1 VTGKRLPLIPGG
13 VLVATLTGLCIIAWR
28 DGSGVIQ
35 REGGRAAQRGEL
47 LFLALLGVAA
57 IAYALAVLLFRR
69 RGSLRIAIA
78 IAVVVQLLPLGAPL
92 MLSTD
97 AWTYWSYGW
106 IAEKAHGNPYRD
118 TLVEYPGSPASE
130 VAGNSWLDT
139 ITVYGPA
146 FTAASEGVAA
156 LAGRSSDR
164 AAWIFKSL
172 AAAATL
178 AAALLAA
185 RIARRPGLAVVV
197 IGWNPVLAVHLAGG
211 GHNDAWL
218 GALILAALALGAAGH
233 SNAEG
238 GAWVTAIAV
247 KWVPLVLLPLR
258 LLDRRARKLPLGVG
272 GLLAAT
278 VVVCA
283 LATWRYGTA
292 WVGAFGPLVDNATQR
307 TSYALP
313 SRLVDIGVPD
323 RLAVGLALAAFAV
336 GYLALAWRAFRGH
349 ARLGLCA
356 CLTLATTPYLAV
368 WYLGWAVPL
377 AAVDDEDD
385 LPLLVAVAL
394 TLYLLPQTI
403 PR

>member
-1 VTGKRLPLIPGG
+1 MTKRSSLILGG
-13 VLVATLTGLCIIAWR
+13 VLVATLSSLCVIAWR
-28 DGSGVIQ
+28 DGSGVVP
-35 REGGRAAQRGEL
+35 REGGRAAQRGEH
-47 LFLALLGVAA
+47 LFLALLVVAA
-57 IAYALAVLLFRR
+57 IAYGLAILLFRR
-69 RGSLRIAIA
+69 GGSLRIAIA
-78 IAVVVQLLPLGAPL
+78 VAVVVQVLPLAAPV

-106 IAEKAHGNPYRD
+106 IAEKGHGNPYKD
-118 TLVEYPGSPASE
+118 TLSDYPESPASE
-130 VAGNSWLDT
+130 VAGTSWLDT

-164 AAWIFKSL
+164 AVWIFKSL

-185 RIARRPGLAVVV
+185 RIARRPALAVAT

-218 GALILAALALGAAGH
+218 GALLLAALALGARGR
-233 SNAEG
+233 SRAEG
-238 GAWVTAIAV
+238 AVWVTAIAI
-247 KWVPLVLLPLR
+247 KWLPVVLLPLR

-272 GLLAAT
+272 GLVVAT
-278 VVVCA
+278 VVGCA
-283 LATWRYGTA
+283 LATWHYGTA
-292 WVGAFGPLVDNATQR
+292 WVGAFGPLVDNATHR

-313 SRLVDIGVPD
+313 SRLTQIGVPD
-323 RLAVGLALAAFAV
+323 RLAVGLALAAFCV
-336 GYLALAWRAFRGH
+336 GYLILARRALRGH

-356 CLTLATTPYLAV
+356 CLALATTPYLAV

-377 AAVDDEDD
+377 AVVDDEDD

-394 TLYLLPQTI
+394 TAYLLPQTI